1 MKKLIA
7 LLLCVVCLAQSAFA
21 ASPAESARDLALSA
35 VSGQK
40 FLAGVSGELL
50 AQGEDFPAGTS
61 VCDWT
66 AIAFA
71 LLGAE
76 DGAAYL
82 AAENEYISAN
92 FPLPA
97 SGRAPVATDWQR
109 AALTVRA
116 LGGDPTAC
124 GTDGSVDL
132 IAGGVYDYAG
142 DSLGMQGLNGWI
154 FALIALDC
162 GGYEVPKGSRYTRED
177 IYLHENWDEAP
188 LALFDPRNGDTHSRD
203 FFGGDLQGIISKLD
217 YLQSLHVTVLYL
229 NPIFLARSNHR
240 YDTGD
245 YTRIDPMLGT
255 QADLTRLCEEAAK
268 RGMRVLLDGVFNHTG
283 DDSLYFNRYGR
294 YDSVGAYQSPDSPY
308 AGWFTFERFPDKY
321 KCWWGV
327 DTLPEVNKDNE
338 DYRRFI
344 LAEDGVARRWMRA
357 GTAGWRLDVADELP
371 MRFLRD
377 LRTAVRTQD
386 AQAALLGEVWEDA
399 SNKVSYGAQRCYCL
413 GDTLDSVMN
422 YPLREA
428 AIGFVTGTLDAYAFC
443 RRVESLRENYP
454 LPFFYSLMNLMGSH
468 DRARLLNVLAGET
481 WEQVDPLE
489 RGGCRLSD
497 AQRAL
502 AIRRLAEMWKL
513 YAALP
518 GMPSVYYGD
527 EAGMEGAADPF
538 CRFPYP
544 WGREDAQ
551 VMTIT
556 REALA
561 LRASRPILR
570 RGALQLHPIDRDTVR
585 IRRFAY
591 AGCDVF
597 GEPLDDAE
605 FEINVHAIHA

>member
-1 MKKLIA
+1 MSTYFDSRDPACKSPFGAVPCGTEVSFAVFCTDEENIVSGA
-7 LLLCVVCLAQSAFA
+7 LHVTEEFAGREQTVPLTLSGGAWRCVYAAPRRPELAWYRFSLRRRSGETVTLAQRQLTVYEEYGA
-21 ASPAESARDLALSA
+21 APDWFGR
-35 VSGQK
+35 
-40 FLAGVSGELL
+40 GVSY
-50 AQGEDFPAGTS
+50 QIFPDRFCRSRVPDPAGL
-61 VCDWT
+61 VGD
-66 AIAFA
+66 
-71 LLGAE
+71 
-76 DGAAYL
+76 
-82 AAENEYISAN
+82 
-92 FPLPA
+92 
-97 SGRAPVATDWQR
+97 R
-109 AALTVRA
+109 TV
-116 LGGDPTAC
+116 
-124 GTDGSVDL
+124 
-132 IAGGVYDYAG
+132 
-142 DSLGMQGLNGWI
+142 
-154 FALIALDC
+154 
-162 GGYEVPKGSRYTRED
+162 
-177 IYLHENWDEAP
+177 HENWQDTPEFRPDERGEI
-188 LALFDPRNGDTHSRD
+188 RNRD
-203 FFGGDLQGIISKLD
+203 FFGGDLAGIISKLD
-217 YLQSLHVTVLYL
+217 YLKSLGVTTLYL
-229 NPIFLARSNHR
+229 NPIFEAASNHR
-240 YDTGD
+240 YNTAD
-245 YTRIDPMLGT
+245 YMAIDPMLGT
-255 QADLTRLCEEAAK
+255 AEDFRALCREAHA
-268 RGMRVLLDGVFNHTG
+268 RSMRVLLDGVFNHTG

-338 DYRRFI
+338 DYCRFI

-468 DRARLLNVLAGET
+468 DRARLLNVLAGEA
-481 WEQVDPLE
+481 WEGVDPLE